1 MLQLDQK
8 LDEKWPLTVIDHANK
23 KKKIYLKPGEMIM
36 LESSKVPHGR
46 QFPLKGDH
54 VDQVVLFF
62 QPKEPE
68 KETEYYD
75 D

>member
-1 MLQLDQK
+1 MTL
-8 LDEKWPLTVIDHANK
+8 IDHDNK

-54 VDQVVLFF
+54 YDELVMFL
-62 QPKEPE
+62 QP
-68 KETEYYD
+68 ETTDDDYY
-75 D
+75 